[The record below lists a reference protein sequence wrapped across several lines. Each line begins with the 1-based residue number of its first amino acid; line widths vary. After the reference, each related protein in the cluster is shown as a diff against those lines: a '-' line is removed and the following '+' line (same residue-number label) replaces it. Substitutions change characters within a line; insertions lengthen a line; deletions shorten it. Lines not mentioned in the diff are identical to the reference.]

1 MRVGRRQRE
10 ANRKTIIDM
19 LETTPAQVARPTRR
33 SEDEDT
39 MSDLDFDWRPQPLGR
54 VVSGD
59 RSFRWPI
66 IGAALVLAAIAIVAV
81 RGLGTIS
88 DSQADERLIAYN
100 AEVSAFS
107 VGVDDL
113 AATLPDI
120 DIESALAFSV
130 ATDNLREAAVEE
142 LPGLP
147 PFVPQGSL
155 GDLAEV
161 QDHLLTIVDVATTIS
176 ADLDVGATYSTA
188 SEELFAIP
196 PLPSQA
202 PEALVDVAGQ
212 AIADMQTATLAALNR
227 LDPDERFDA
236 YVARVEDALTFLPD
250 WADRYLLALRR
261 GDVEITEALII
272 EITAR
277 SQLIEAEL
285 DVALE
290 EVATSVSERMGEIR
304 AAITEAEVL
313 TTTS

>member
-19 LETTPAQVARPTRR
+19 LETTPAQVASPARR
-33 SEDEDT
+33 SEGEDT
-39 MSDLDFDWRPQPLGR
+39 MTDLDFDWRPQPLGR

-88 DSQADERLIAYN
+88 DSQADERLAAYN
-100 AEVSAFS
+100 TEVSAFS
-107 VGVDDL
+107 SGVDAL

-120 DIESALAFSV
+120 DVESALAFSV
-130 ATDNLREAAVEE
+130 ATDNLREAAIEE

-176 ADLDVGATYSTA
+176 SDLDVGATYSTA
-188 SEELFAIP
+188 SEQLFAIP

-202 PEALVDVAGQ
+202 PDTLVDVAGQ

-227 LDPDERFDA
+227 LDPDERFEA
-236 YVARVEDALTFLPD
+236 YVGRVEEALEFLPD

-261 GDVEITEALII
+261 GDLETTEALII

-285 DVALE
+285 DVALD
-290 EVATSVSERMGEIR
+290 EVAASVSGRMDEIR